1 MKQDIDI
8 KAQVR
13 QILLWVKQVSPG
25 RAVELRIPPYGAI
38 QCVAGSNHRRGMP
51 ANQVEMD
58 GETLI
63 KLIKSP
69 TLWEDLCRSGLIR
82 ASGSNSDLSD
92 LFAKVSK
99 LNQTDSRGL

>member
-1 MKQDIDI
+1 MKKDPLIA
-8 KAQVR
+8 AQVK
-13 QILLWVKQVSPG
+13 QILDLIKNIYPG
-25 RAVELRIPPYGAI
+25 KSVELRIPPYGAI

-69 TLWEDLCRSGLIR
+69 TLWEDLCHSGLIR

>member
-1 MKQDIDI
+1 MKPNWDL
-8 KAQVR
+8 KEEVK
-13 QILLWVKQVSPG
+13 QILLLVKKISPG

-69 TLWEDLCRSGLIR
+69 TLWEDLCNSGLIR

-99 LNQTDSRGL
+99 LNQIGSRGL

>member
-1 MKQDIDI
+1 MKQDRDI

-13 QILLWVKQVSPG
+13 QILLLVQQISPG
-25 RAVELRIPPYGAI
+25 RAVELRIPPYGAV
-38 QCVAGSNHRRGMP
+38 QCVAGSNHRRGIP

-63 KLIKSP
+63 KLINSP
-69 TLWEDLCRSGLIR
+69 SLWKELCHSGLIR

-99 LNQTDSRGL
+99 LSQTDNRGV